1 MDADTREQILD
12 VAQELAQQRGFNAF
26 SYRDI
31 AAQVGI
37 RGPSIHYYFPSKDDL
52 GVALIERYR
61 QRFGRQRAKID
72 RQESARARLR
82 KYAQLFRATAADAG
96 KMCLCGMLAAEFGAL
111 PAALQVGVRGFFDD
125 NEGWLAEVL
134 ELGRS
139 RGELKFSGSSA
150 ERAEGVFSM
159 LEGAMLSARVAR
171 DTRKFDHIVDVLL
184 SGLAA

>member
-1 MDADTREQILD
+1 MDADTRQQILD
-12 VAQELAQQRGFNAF
+12 VAQELTQQRGFNAF

-37 RGPSIHYYFPSKDDL
+37 RGPSIHYHFPSKDDL
-52 GVALIERYR
+52 GVALIERCR
-61 QRFGRQRAKID
+61 QQFGRQRAAID
-72 RQESARARLR
+72 RQESVRTRLR

-111 PAALQVGVRGFFDD
+111 PKEMQVGVRGFFDD
-125 NEGWLAEVL
+125 NEGWLAGVL

-139 RGELKFSGSSA
+139 RGELQFAESSGD
-150 ERAEGVFSM
+150 RAESVFST

-171 DTRKFDHIVDVLL
+171 DTSKFDHIVDVLL
-184 SGLAA
+184 GGLAA